1 MQFLRRELDCQL
13 PIEVGYI
20 DDGNISSAFEKELR
34 ALTRMEGKAFMA
46 DLLSVALG
54 QASNLVGSLPYLE
67 CKPVSQHSYPTS
79 AIVSTS
85 DEVYSPSIGA

>member
-20 DDGNISSAFEKELR
+20 DDGKISTAFEKELR
-34 ALTRMEGKAFMA
+34 ALSRMEGKAFMA

-54 QASNLVGSLPYLE
+54 QPSNLVGSLPYLDIRL
-67 CKPVSQHSYPTS
+67 SLNTH
-79 AIVSTS
+79 A
-85 DEVYSPSIGA
+85 